1 MSSSY
6 TPIFD
11 MLQTAVVVTAK
22 VSAPVLLLSMAVG
35 ILIAIFQAATSIQ
48 EQTLTFVPK
57 LIIIALILV
66 MSGSWILAT
75 MVDFTNAIFDVML
88 EL

>member
-1 MSSSY
+1 MGSY

-11 MLQTAVVVTAK
+11 MLQTAVMVTAK
-22 VSAPVLLLSMAVG
+22 VSAPILLLSMAVG
-35 ILIAIFQAATSIQ
+35 VLIAIFQAATSIQ

-57 LIIIALILV
+57 LIIIGLVLV
-66 MSGSWILAT
+66 MSGSWILST
-75 MVDFTNAIFDVML
+75 LVDFTESIFAAML

>member
-1 MSSSY
+1 MADY

-11 MLQTAVVVTAK
+11 ILQTAVIVTAK
-22 VSAPVLLLSMAVG
+22 MSAPVLLLSMGIG

-57 LIIIALILV
+57 LFVIGIILIL
-66 MSGSWILAT
+66 SGGWMLT
-75 MVDFTNAIFDVML
+75 MLKDLTNAIFKIML

>member
-1 MSSSY
+1 MDY

-11 MLQTAVVVTAK
+11 ILQTAAIVAAK
-22 VSAPVLLLSMAVG
+22 VAAPVLLLSMGVG

-57 LIIIALILV
+57 LFVIGIILIMAGGWMLS
-66 MSGSWILAT
+66 MLSDL
-75 MVDFTNAIFDVML
+75 TNEIFKIML

>member
-1 MSSSY
+1 MGSY

-11 MLQTAVVVTAK
+11 MLQTAVMVTAK
-22 VSAPVLLLSMAVG
+22 VSAPILLLSMAVG
-35 ILIAIFQAATSIQ
+35 VIIAIFQAATSIQ

-57 LIIIALILV
+57 LIVIALVLV
-66 MSGSWILAT
+66 MSGSWILST
-75 MVDFTNAIFDVML
+75 LVDFTESIFAAML

>member
-1 MSSSY
+1 MADY

-11 MLQTAVVVTAK
+11 ILQTAVIVTAK
-22 VSAPVLLLSMAVG
+22 ISGPVLLLSMG
-35 ILIAIFQAATSIQ
+35 IGIFIAIFQAATSIQ

-57 LIIIALILV
+57 LFVIGIILIL
-66 MSGSWILAT
+66 SGGWMLT
-75 MVDFTNAIFDVML
+75 MLKDLTSEIFKIML

>member
-1 MSSSY
+1 MGSY

-11 MLQTAVVVTAK
+11 ILQTAVLVTAK
-22 VSAPVLLLSMAVG
+22 VFAPILLLSMAVG
-35 ILIAIFQAATSIQ
+35 VIIAIFQAATSIQ

-57 LIIIALILV
+57 LIIIGIILV
-66 MSGSWILAT
+66 MCGSWILST
-75 MVDFTNAIFDVML
+75 MVDFTESIFAAML

>member
-1 MSSSY
+1 MDY

-11 MLQTAVVVTAK
+11 MLQTATIVAAK
-22 VSAPVLLLSMAVG
+22 VSAPVLLLSMGIG

-57 LIIIALILV
+57 LFVIGIILI
-66 MSGSWILAT
+66 MSGGWMLSMLSDLT
-75 MVDFTNAIFDVML
+75 REIFKIML
-88 EL
+88 VL

>member
-1 MSSSY
+1 MGSY

-22 VSAPVLLLSMAVG
+22 VSAPILLLSMAVG
-35 ILIAIFQAATSIQ
+35 VIIAIFQAATSIQ

-57 LIIIALILV
+57 LIIIALVLV
-66 MSGSWILAT
+66 MSGSWILST
-75 MVDFTNAIFDVML
+75 LVDFTESIFAAML

>member
-1 MSSSY
+1 MGSY

-11 MLQTAVVVTAK
+11 ILQTAVLVTAK
-22 VSAPVLLLSMAVG
+22 VSAPILLLSMAVG
-35 ILIAIFQAATSIQ
+35 VIIAIFQAATSIQ

-57 LIIIALILV
+57 LIIIGIILV
-66 MSGSWILAT
+66 MCGSCILST
-75 MVDFTNAIFDVML
+75 MVDFTESIFAAML

>member
-1 MSSSY
+1 MGSY

-11 MLQTAVVVTAK
+11 ILQTAVVVTAK

-57 LIIIALILV
+57 LIIIAIILV
-66 MSGSWILAT
+66 MSGSWIMAT
-75 MVDFTNAIFDVML
+75 MVDFTEAIFAAML

>member
-1 MSSSY
+1 MGSY

-11 MLQTAVVVTAK
+11 MLQTAVMVTAK
-22 VSAPVLLLSMAVG
+22 VSAPILLLSMAVG
-35 ILIAIFQAATSIQ
+35 VIIAIFQAATSIQ

-57 LIIIALILV
+57 LIIIGLILV
-66 MSGSWILAT
+66 MCGSWILST
-75 MVDFTNAIFDVML
+75 LVDFTESIFAAML

>member
-1 MSSSY
+1 MGSY

-11 MLQTAVVVTAK
+11 ILQAAVVVAAK

-35 ILIAIFQAATSIQ
+35 MLIAIFQAATSIQ

-57 LIIIALILV
+57 LLIIGLVLV
-66 MSGSWILAT
+66 MSGSWMLAT
-75 MVDFTNAIFDVML
+75 LVDFTKSIFAVML

>member
-1 MSSSY
+1 MGSY

-11 MLQTAVVVTAK
+11 ILQTAVLVTAK
-22 VSAPVLLLSMAVG
+22 VSAPILLLSMAVG
-35 ILIAIFQAATSIQ
+35 VIIAIFQAATSIQ

-57 LIIIALILV
+57 LIIIGIILV
-66 MSGSWILAT
+66 MCGSWILST
-75 MVDFTNAIFDVML
+75 MVDFTESIFAAML

>member
-1 MSSSY
+1 MGSY

-11 MLQTAVVVTAK
+11 ILQTAVVVTAK
-22 VSAPVLLLSMAVG
+22 VAAPVLLLSMAVG

-57 LIIIALILV
+57 LIIIAIVLV
-66 MSGSWILAT
+66 MSGSWIMAT
-75 MVDFTNAIFDVML
+75 MVDFTEAIFAAML

>member
-1 MSSSY
+1 MADY

-11 MLQTAVVVTAK
+11 VLQAAVIVAAK
-22 VSAPVLLLSMAVG
+22 VAAPVLLLSMGMG

-57 LIIIALILV
+57 LFIIGIILII
-66 MSGSWILAT
+66 SGGWMLT
-75 MVDFTNAIFDVML
+75 MLSDLTKHIFNVML

>member
-1 MSSSY
+1 MGTY

-11 MLQTAVVVTAK
+11 ILQAAVVVSAK
-22 VSAPVLLLSMAVG
+22 VAAPVLILSMAVG
-35 ILIAIFQAATSIQ
+35 MIIAIFQAATSIQ

-57 LIIIALILV
+57 LLIIGLILV
-66 MSGSWILAT
+66 MSGSWMLT
-75 MVDFTNAIFDVML
+75 TLVDFTKSIFAVML

>member
-1 MSSSY
+1 MGSY

-11 MLQTAVVVTAK
+11 MLQTAVMVTAK
-22 VSAPVLLLSMAVG
+22 VSAPILLLSMAVG
-35 ILIAIFQAATSIQ
+35 VIIAIFQAATSIQ

-57 LIIIALILV
+57 LIIIALVLV
-66 MSGSWILAT
+66 MSGSWILST
-75 MVDFTNAIFDVML
+75 LVDFTESIFAAML